1 MRTRWLT
8 SLAGHVVAGL
18 LLSGCGGGDES
29 SVVKSLPKDSKDSES
44 ASASATPSEASD
56 AEKTKAEAVAFAK
69 EYVAA
74 INHAQETGGDTKQM
88 AAAET
93 ADCVGC
99 AQNRKAIE
107 DFYGPDA
114 KVDGGD
120 WVVDSFATKAA
131 PGGAWLVA
139 LAVSYGPQTVDRPG
153 SANDQKLKPACL
165 RVKLKL
171 VWQDGSWKVAE
182 NTRIA

>member
-1 MRTRWLT
+1 MRTRWL
-8 SLAGHVVAGL
+8 SLLAGLVAAGL
-18 LLSGCGGGDES
+18 LLSGCGGDDS
-29 SVVKSLPKDSKDSES
+29 SEPKSLPKDSKDSES
-44 ASASATPSEASD
+44 ASASATPSETSD
-56 AEKTKAEAVAFAK
+56 AGKTKAGAVAATK

-88 AAAET
+88 VAAET
-93 ADCVGC
+93 SDCASC

-107 DFYGPDA
+107 DFYGTDA

-131 PGGAWLVA
+131 PGGNWLVA

-153 SANDQKLKPACL
+153 SGKDEKLKPGQL

-171 VWQDGSWKVAE
+171 VWEDGSWKVAE

>member
-1 MRTRWLT
+1 MRTRWPSLLT
-8 SLAGHVVAGL
+8 GLVAAGL
-18 LLSGCGGGDES
+18 LLSGCGGDDS
-29 SVVKSLPKDSKDSES
+29 SEPTSLPKDSKESES
-44 ASASATPSEASD
+44 ASASATPSETSD
-56 AEKTKAEAVAFAK
+56 AGKTKAGAVAATK

-74 INHAQETGGDTKQM
+74 VNHAQETGGDTKQM
-88 AAAET
+88 VAAET
-93 ADCVGC
+93 PDCVGC

-120 WVVDSFATKAA
+120 WVVDNLATKAA
-131 PGGAWLVA
+131 PGGSWLVA

-153 SANDQKLKPACL
+153 GGNDQKLEPGQL
-165 RVKLKL
+165 RVKLKA
-171 VWQDGSWKVAE
+171 VWKDGSWKVAE